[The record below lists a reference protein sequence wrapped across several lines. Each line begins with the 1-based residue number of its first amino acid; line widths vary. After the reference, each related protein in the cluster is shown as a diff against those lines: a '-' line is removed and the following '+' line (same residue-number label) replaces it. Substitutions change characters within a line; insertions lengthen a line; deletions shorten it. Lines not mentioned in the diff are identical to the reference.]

1 MGYSENMPCQ
11 SSQITLPCLEKSKLQ
26 RRPAQAVKMGSLG
39 VGQGSRGPKPKP
51 LEARFWS
58 KVEKLGSNECWE
70 WKGTLSHGYGYFLI
84 KWRHAIAA
92 HRMAYVIC
100 KGPIPE
106 RLFVCHHCDNPKCV
120 NPNHLFL
127 GTHADNMHDG
137 WNKNRFPYGDNH
149 SKSKLSS
156 GQVVQIR
163 KIGTSM
169 TQLKIAKMFG
179 VSRGH
184 ISEIIHFKTRIRE

>member
-1 MGYSENMPCQ
+1 MPCQ
-11 SSQITLPCLEKSKLQ
+11 SSQSTPPCLEESKPP
-26 RRPAQAVKMGSLG
+26 RRPSQAVEMENLG
-39 VGQGSRGPKPKP
+39 VGQGKRGPKPAN
-51 LEARFWS
+51 LETRFWS
-58 KVEKLGSNECWE
+58 KVEKRSSNECWE

-84 KWRHAIAA
+84 KWRRAIAA
-92 HRMAYVIC
+92 HRMSYVIC

-106 RLFVCHHCDNPKCV
+106 KIFVCHRCDNPKCV

-127 GTHADNMHDG
+127 GTHTDNMQDG
-137 WNKNRFPYGDNH
+137 WSKDRFPYGEMH

-156 GQVVQIR
+156 DQVMRIR
-163 KIGTSM
+163 EIGTSM

-184 ISEIIHFKTRIRE
+184 ISEIIHLKTRTREL